1 MESVILISN
10 NNGCLKAIGKQ
21 YNNNEIH
28 KPDDEN
34 KLNIETKEGRLYITL
49 ENSIISD
56 YEDEEL
62 DLIRSK
68 LKEPLYFYLVN
79 YSDKSALK
87 RFIKDIIYKESIYI
101 DDDNGSILPCSEFQK
116 RFKEV

>member
-1 MESVILISN
+1 MQSVILISN
-10 NNGCLKAIGKQ
+10 NNGCLNTIEKQ
-21 YNNNEIH
+21 YNDNEIH

-34 KLNIETKEGRLYITL
+34 KLSIESKEGRLYITL

-56 YEDEEL
+56 YEDKEL

-79 YSDKSALK
+79 YSDKSALT
-87 RFIKDIIYKESIYI
+87 RIIKDIKYKESVYI
-101 DDDNGSILPCSEFQK
+101 DDDNGSILPCADFQK
-116 RFKEV
+116 KV